1 VFYTNPTIFRSEK
14 VAFRNRGMII
24 KSTAEAQ
31 AKPDP
36 APKPQITCACETKG
50 VCTGEPEKVET
61 IEEN

>member
-1 VFYTNPTIFRSEK
+1 
-14 VAFRNRGMII
+14 MII